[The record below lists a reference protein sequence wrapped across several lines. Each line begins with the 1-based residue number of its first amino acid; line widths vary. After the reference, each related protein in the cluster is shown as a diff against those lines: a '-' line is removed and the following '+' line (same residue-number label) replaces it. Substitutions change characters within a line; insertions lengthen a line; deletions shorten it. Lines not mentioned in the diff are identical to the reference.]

1 MYPYNKREIWQSL
14 CPVLLHVTSLLVCL
28 SDSEMEIFSC
38 LLEPQVCGLAW
49 LLCHVLD
56 DRFRATCRDKWAL
69 RTELSNQILGLTQ
82 LKFEL

>member
-1 MYPYNKREIWQSL
+1 
-14 CPVLLHVTSLLVCL
+14 L
-28 SDSEMEIFSC
+28 SPR
-38 LLEPQVCGLAW
+38 LAAW
-49 LLCHVLD
+49 LGFFGHVLD